1 MIQLLLFEGIFQ
13 ADVEGG
19 GMMGSRSPRCTLV
32 LSSGVVHSLADGLPS
47 QPVDFGSY
55 FFKLK
60 DNGCVARVAGWVFG
74 AEDSIQVWFKVS
86 RFFTIPLES
95 PI

>member
-1 MIQLLLFEGIFQ
+1 MS
-13 ADVEGG
+13 
-19 GMMGSRSPRCTLV
+19 SRSPRCTLV

-60 DNGCVARVAGWVFG
+60 DNGCVARVAGWVQ
-74 AEDSIQVWFKVS
+74 AQVWFKVS
-86 RFFTIPLES
+86 RFFAIPLES
-95 PI
+95 PRFFYIFLGHSDI